1 MGAVSSVVAI
11 AAAVIGA
18 ATSMYATDTAAKQQ
32 ESNLKFQADQMAAD
46 AAAAQGEAQVE
57 ADRIRKA
64 AKAQRS
70 QAVAAAAASGVDVNS
85 PTALKIDQEIVKNS
99 EEDAYLTILNGGDRA
114 SRMNQ
119 QSYLDRT
126 GAKIA
131 RQNGR
136 QQNTATLI
144 STVGK
149 VAGMGSN
156 WKTAGG
162 GG

>member
-1 MGAVSSVVAI
+1 M
-11 AAAVIGA
+11 
-18 ATSMYATDTAAKQQ
+18 
-32 ESNLKFQADQMAAD
+32 
-46 AAAAQGEAQVE
+46 
-57 ADRIRKA
+57 IR
-64 AKAQRS
+64 
-70 QAVAAAAASGVDVNS
+70 N
-85 PTALKIDQEIVKNS
+85 PEIVKNS

-136 QQNTATLI
+136 QQNAATLI

-149 VAGMGSN
+149 VASMGSN